1 MTLFADEVH
10 HQPAKAQE
18 VFDVSGVGDPVMATL
33 AVMLAAG
40 AAWDEAIRVANIAA
54 GIVVGKLGTAVVTR
68 QELLAAL

>member
-1 MTLFADEVH
+1 MHDTHAILCFGKTLPGYD
-10 HQPAKAQE
+10 
-18 VFDVSGVGDPVMATL
+18 TL